1 MPFLREWTVTSP
13 SKLDPSPPLPCISGL
28 LDRICF
34 CNTFRFLWVS
44 FQIQSSL
51 CFNYKHCVM
60 HVLSET
66 HYWGRR
72 PSDGFPTSTGGWI
85 SSLPVSWA
93 LWGCCWHLGR
103 AANVPQTPWTEVFVH
118 SLFRA
123 QSTLAHEKLASA
135 EVVLVGIASKLRWL
149 RRTSGEEQH
158 VSPFSRIAAGRNQLV
173 VQAQAVLASWREHRA
188 AGARYVTAVFLL
200 IHLQQE
206 LCAKP
211 EHVGRG
217 SLEEEIFQ
225 SRTEK
230 AFSPLV
236 YRLWSH
242 LLKRLYLLPTQAGYP
257 ISFRVHA
264 KQEWDI
270 LLRHLQE
277 IIS

>member
-28 LDRICF
+28 PDRICF
-34 CNTFRFLWVS
+34 CNTFRFLWAS

-51 CFNYKHCVM
+51 CFNYKHCMM

-72 PSDGFPTSTGGWI
+72 PSYDFPTSTEGWI

-118 SLFRA
+118 SLFSA
-123 QSTLAHEKLASA
+123 QSTLAHEKLAST

-173 VQAQAVLASWREHRA
+173 VQAQAVLASWRGAPRNGCQIRNSCIPAYPSA
-188 AGARYVTAVFLL
+188 AGTMCQTRARREGVPWRGDFSKPHRKSVFSSSVQAL
-200 IHLQQE
+200 I
-206 LCAKP
+206 
-211 EHVGRG
+211 
-217 SLEEEIFQ
+217 S
-225 SRTEK
+225 S
-230 AFSPLV
+230 S
-236 YRLWSH
+236 
-242 LLKRLYLLPTQAGYP
+242 
-257 ISFRVHA
+257 
-264 KQEWDI
+264 
-270 LLRHLQE
+270 
-277 IIS
+277 